1 MSAALEPI
9 FDIKG
14 IHILTDDTY
23 LHVQISNSGA
33 LNVESSFIISLFLS
47 SIVAMHGINGA
58 IFLPMILLRLL
69 TIFATVHGFIA
80 PRSFELTS
88 SKLQPHASSYSSAK
102 PRYSQSDDDS
112 IFYNDFE
119 DIGFG
124 TEDLNLSQLL
134 QKRSTELKQDERRI
148 IKNWRSGKANSYGAF
163 SINER
168 YLIDREEGLP
178 FDWVRRVDIGQYPR
192 VVCGSAHGSIF
203 VADVEE
209 KKILGE
215 ARGVHYS
222 HHSEDFVN
230 CLDEQL
236 RQYIYGEYDGGG
248 VLDVAM
254 FGRSLIASSGR
265 EGGVKIFKFQRDELI
280 YQGDVPA
287 LIRRMP
293 GALPVI
299 VTCMKFDSLGR
310 LYLGCSDGFLRI
322 VSFPLAFITAEAGL
336 DSEEL
341 DVTIIHPNEKRAG
354 SPSPILSL
362 DVSEELGM
370 IATAH
375 TSGDVC
381 IYSMKEKENRT
392 ILGELKGVWNP
403 FAKSR
408 SHARSVTFVSMEK
421 RGTPRHAVAVGGGN
435 GQIWVNDIDPSFST
449 SKNSPLLV
457 YTNNDAAKV
466 RPDHTG
472 PVLSLASRPGGIIVS
487 VGHDGLLRVTDVWL
501 GREDMKTTLMQE
513 ISPLYGIGGGLK
525 VWVGS
530 VCTDDEGKRLISD
543 GFDDAVVVHD
553 FSAAN
558 DDSDS
563 K

>member
-1 MSAALEPI
+1 M
-9 FDIKG
+9 
-14 IHILTDDTY
+14 
-23 LHVQISNSGA
+23 
-33 LNVESSFIISLFLS
+33 II
-47 SIVAMHGINGA
+47 II
-58 IFLPMILLRLL
+58 LRLL
-69 TIFATVHGFIA
+69 TISPTVHGFIA
-80 PRSFELTS
+80 PHSLTFTS
-88 SKLQPHASSYSSAK
+88 SQLRPHAIPCPCAK
-102 PRYSQSDDDS
+102 PLYAQTDDDS

-134 QKRSTELKQDERRI
+134 QKRSKELKQDERRI
-148 IKNWRSGKANSYGAF
+148 IKNWRSGKANSFGAF

-168 YLIDREEGLP
+168 YRDDKEEGLP

-203 VADVEE
+203 VADVEA

-215 ARGVHYS
+215 ARSVHYS
-222 HHSEDFVN
+222 HHSDNYVN

-236 RQYIYGEYDGGG
+236 RQCIYGEYDGGG

-265 EGGVKIFKFQRDELI
+265 EGGVKIFKFHNDELI
-280 YQGDVPA
+280 YQGDVQA

-322 VSFPLAFITAEAGL
+322 VSFPMGLISAEDGL
-336 DSEEL
+336 GSEDL
-341 DVTIIHPNEKRAG
+341 DVTIIHPNENREG
-354 SPSPILSL
+354 PPSPILSL
-362 DVSEELGM
+362 DISEELGM

-375 TSGDVC
+375 TNGDVC
-381 IYSMKEKENRT
+381 IYSITEQDNGMT
-392 ILGELKGVWNP
+392 LGDLSGVWNP
-403 FAKSR
+403 FTSR
-408 SHARSVTFVSMEK
+408 TYARSIAFVSMEK
-421 RGTPRHAVAVGGGN
+421 RGTPKHGVVVGGGN
-435 GQIWVNDIDPSFST
+435 GQIWINDIDSFFSSSNNTPSLSFAN
-449 SKNSPLLV
+449 KN
-457 YTNNDAAKV
+457 AAKV
-466 RPDHTG
+466 QPDHTG
-472 PVLSLASRPGGIIVS
+472 PVISLASRPGGIFVS
-487 VGHDGLLRVTDVWL
+487 VGHDGLLRVTDAWL
-501 GREDMKTTLMQE
+501 GREDIKSSLMQE
-513 ISPLYGIGGGLK
+513 VSPLYGIGGGLK

-530 VCTDDEGKRLISD
+530 VCIDEEGKRLISD

-553 FSAAN
+553 FFA
-558 DDSDS
+558 DDTDGNS